1 MWDCELAVRCA
12 GGVTASA
19 ASRLPIQSLLRIRGH
34 GVEDSAAG
42 EVVVVEEGVVS
53 NMARRRR
60 EPTKHPECHGEMY
73 HITFLYSLRRYPP
86 GRRHGR
92 RDKSDTTYSNRPCL
106 RYGTLSAARRAGFDI
121 QNLLRIKFRIDFV
134 REVFLGGCAR
144 NGWED
149 VEFCM
154 QSSSTLRNDKSE
166 RRSRPSQ
173 LRGRVLKR
181 REV

>member
-1 MWDCELAVRCA
+1 M
-12 GGVTASA
+12 
-19 ASRLPIQSLLRIRGH
+19 
-34 GVEDSAAG
+34 EDSAGG
-42 EVVVVEEGVVS
+42 EVVEVEEGVVS
-53 NMARRRR
+53 NTACGRR
-60 EPTKHPECHGEMY
+60 EVAERPECHGKMY
-73 HITFLYSLRRYPP
+73 YIIVLYSLCRYAP

-92 RDKSDTTYSNRPCL
+92 RDESDATYSNRPCL
-106 RYGTLSAARRAGFDI
+106 RYETLSAARRAGFDI
-121 QNLLRIKFRIDFV
+121 QNLLRIEFRIDLV

-173 LRGRVLKR
+173 PRGRVLKR
-181 REV
+181 WEVCVDGIGPIAGAHLVCCDLDDVGERMW